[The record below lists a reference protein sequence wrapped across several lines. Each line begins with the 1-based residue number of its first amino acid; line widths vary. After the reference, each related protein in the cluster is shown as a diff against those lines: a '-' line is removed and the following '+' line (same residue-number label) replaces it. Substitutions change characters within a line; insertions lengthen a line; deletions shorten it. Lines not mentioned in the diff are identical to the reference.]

1 MFILAKLVVLYSQNQ
16 QFFEGQ
22 QKWAAKQNNKWLMNK
37 MRGKLLFLKH
47 EVVSSPYMGMKPPV
61 T

>member
-1 MFILAKLVVLYSQNQ
+1 MFILAKLVVLYSQNY

-22 QKWAAKQNNKWLMNK
+22 QKQNNKGLTNK
-37 MRGKLLFLKH
+37 IRGKLLFLKH
-47 EVVSSPYMGMKPPV
+47 EVVSSPYMGMKLPV